1 MLVAPVIC
9 SRSSSTS
16 STSSSRS
23 RRSTSSSSSGS
34 SRSGSASGGRG
45 CGRSSGSSSSSSSSS
60 SAESPPYRIEKQQV
74 ARNAE
79 WLNRI
84 SFVRYKFQVVLMR
97 LNQVKEAEVSLGEV
111 KKPL

>member
-45 CGRSSGSSSSSSSSS
+45 CGRSSGSSSSSSSS